1 MITPNYDGQIK
12 KVLTEIRDKHFH
24 EDNSFPELSRSDLM
38 DLLNDCEYQG
48 YLSYKSQKQ
57 KLIIPYMNGGFA
69 LHPSAFVT
77 RNGRNFIEKG
87 DESIVMPTHQFNIN
101 NVYGSSFGDNN
112 SVTNYFSNIT
122 IEDLKPLVESI
133 EDHTDKKEGTELI
146 KTLETEDIK
155 PGLLNRF
162 DKLVGKYPKIAE
174 LVSKIII
181 ATVFGN

>member
-1 MITPNYDGQIK
+1 MITPNYDDQIK

-48 YLSYKSQKQ
+48 YLSYKSQKK
-57 KLIIPYMNGGFA
+57 KLISPDMDEGFS

-77 RNGRNFIEKG
+77 RDGRNFIEKG
-87 DESIVMPTHQFNIN
+87 DESIIMPTHQVNIK

-133 EDHTDKKEGTELI
+133 EDPTDKKEGTELI

-155 PGLLNRF
+155 PGFLNRF

-181 ATVFGN
+181 STVFGN